1 MKHLILT
8 LAMLAVCLHTVEA
21 QDKITIH
28 VDARPLAELI
38 TAEQQK
44 SLQTLNITGKLSE
57 EDYAFI
63 RNNSL
68 PQLKAL
74 NLREADIETIPAKAF
89 YNYDKDNYKEC
100 QITLPEELE
109 YIGDSAFF
117 EANVNLVLTGKFPK
131 RGVNTTFREWE
142 IVTITLTEDNEYC
155 KLHTSG
161 MSWPYNYNY
170 ILSLDGK
177 VLYYANDAFE
187 EIIPEGVEII
197 AERAYEG
204 RVCSDIL
211 FPKSLKEIGDYAFSY
226 IFLNWVEDGRDK
238 ADFKFSS
245 EEPPTLGKE
254 AFSHMRGVDEYG
266 SGLPTLH
273 IPETWKN
280 PYIQQEEQ
288 WKIFKDVEY
297 WTPPTA
303 NIDMA
308 LRPNKVT
315 IHQTSSAI
323 LCMAPDAVKLEVYT
337 MDAVKVGETLF
348 ANGTATVKV
357 SKAPAMYLYIV
368 TYRDGR
374 RESGKVVV
382 SK

>member
-1 MKHLILT
+1 MKHLLPT
-8 LAMLAVCLHTVEA
+8 LLVMLAVCLHTVEA
-21 QDKITIH
+21 QDEITIH
-28 VDARPLAELI
+28 VDGQPLAELI

-44 SLQTLNITGKLSE
+44 SLQTLNITGELAE

-68 PQLKAL
+68 PQLKNL
-74 NLREADIETIPAKAF
+74 NLRDADIDTIPVKAF
-89 YNYDKDNYKEC
+89 YNYGKEC
-100 QITLPEELE
+100 QIILPEELE

-117 EANVNLVLTGKFPK
+117 EADVNLVLAGRFPK
-131 RGVNTTFREWE
+131 RGVNTTSTNRNLL
-142 IVTITLTEDNEYC
+142 TITLTEDNEYC
-155 KLHTSG
+155 KLHTTG
-161 MSWPYNYNY
+161 MLYPKSY
-170 ILSLDGK
+170 ILSSDGK
-177 VLYYANDAFE
+177 ILYYSHDCIQ

-197 AERAYEG
+197 AEKAFEHRFCG
-204 RVCSDIL
+204 NIL
-211 FPKSLKEIGDYAFSY
+211 FPKSLKEIENYAFSCIY
-226 IFLNWVEDGRDK
+226 IDGILSNV
-238 ADFKFSS
+238 DFKFSS
-245 EEPPTLGKE
+245 EESPALGEKVFSFSEYSMEPTL
-254 AFSHMRGVDEYG
+254 Y
-266 SGLPTLH
+266 

-280 PYIQQEEQ
+280 LYIQQEEQ

-315 IHQTSSAI
+315 IHQTGSAI
-323 LCMAPDAVKLEVYT
+323 LCTAPDAVKLEVYT
-337 MDAVKVGETLF
+337 PDVVKVGETLF

-357 SKAPAMYLYIV
+357 SKAPAIYLYIV